1 MGPCP
6 MSSFQIVNGYVCFN
20 CSDVALA
27 QKDINPAHPPNSPSS
42 QTNGSSG
49 TPGSSNTQSTPAVT
63 FGGSLS
69 QSQGAAAVQPSG
81 GAGATTTA
89 FPQPLPGQAG
99 SQLNLVA

>member
-1 MGPCP
+1 

-27 QKDINPAHPPNSPSS
+27 QKDINPAHPPNSPDPSG
-42 QTNGSSG
+42 QTNGPSAAQ
-49 TPGSSNTQSTPAVT
+49 GSSNTQSTPAVT

-69 QSQGAAAVQPSG
+69 QTQGTAAVQP
-81 GAGATTTA
+81 AGATGA
-89 FPQPLPGQAG
+89 AAAASPQAPPGQNG